1 MGGPVDARTARRY
14 ISRMSAKPSLY
25 EQDFY
30 AWSREQAAL
39 LRAGNAAEADLA
51 HIAEEIESMGKTEK
65 RELMSRLTVLLLHLA
80 KWRFQPGLRGRS
92 WRLTIEVQRLD
103 LADVLDD
110 NPSLRPLL
118 GPSLDHVWRR
128 ASLEAQRE
136 TDLDPSIFPKDCPWT
151 PEQVLD
157 DGFWPE

>member
-1 MGGPVDARTARRY
+1 MQRSITARY
-14 ISRMSAKPSLY
+14 ASRPAASFVRTVGNGRERRLGLHSSLTF
-25 EQDFY
+25 Q
-30 AWSREQAAL
+30 
-39 LRAGNAAEADLA
+39 RAE
-51 HIAEEIESMGKTEK
+51 
-65 RELMSRLTVLLLHLA
+65 SRLTVLLLHLA